1 MLVRLL
7 YVSRAADG
15 LSAAMIDEI
24 VAQSRKN
31 NPEAGLTG
39 LLCHS
44 GSIFMQV
51 IEGGRPAVSATFAR
65 ILRDP
70 RHRDVEL
77 LVFEE
82 ISERRFAGWV
92 MGRANLEKINRSL
105 LLKYSEKAVFDP
117 YAVSGS
123 ASMALLEE
131 LLATASIATCGG

>member
-70 RHRDVEL
+70 RESVHEKIAAILWDSPDVD
-77 LVFEE
+77 
-82 ISERRFAGWV
+82 A
-92 MGRANLEKINRSL
+92 MCANLEQLAAATPAPSDD
-105 LLKYSEKAVFDP
+105 EAGEVAV
-117 YAVSGS
+117 AHG
-123 ASMALLEE
+123 
-131 LLATASIATCGG
+131 